1 MNYDYI
7 SRFKKMGFGLFV
19 HFGLFSV
26 MGKGEWYLHTQKDE
40 TKRAEYNTL
49 TNRFEVAPDWAKQL
63 VTLAKNSGCKYITLT
78 TRHHDGFS
86 LYDTC
91 GLSDFDAPH
100 SYCKRDLVREF
111 VDECNRQGIVPFF
124 YHTYL
129 DWNHPD
135 YKNDFAKYMDYLVE
149 SIKILCTNYGKI
161 GGVWFDG
168 KWDKPDADW
177 QEDRLYGMIRQL
189 QPEAM
194 IINNT
199 GLDALGK
206 TGHHEIDSVTF
217 ERGKP
222 CQVEVDGKPIAGEV
236 CQGVTDHW
244 GYTTND
250 ICVKSVG
257 ELLNMLIDCRVNS
270 CNLLLNVG
278 PMGNGLVRP
287 VEQGL
292 LLGLGQ
298 WIETNKGIIYNCVSA
313 NIKATNADILTDG
326 NHYYAIIKDVP
337 MCYNTN
343 VTRMKE
349 AKHVVLDTNKK
360 IINAVWLD
368 NDEQVQMLDDGTFF
382 AWPFDY
388 GTSLGARVAKFQ
400 LE

>member
-1 MNYDYI
+1 MNYEYI
-7 SRFKKMGFGLFV
+7 SRFKKMGFGMFV
-19 HFGLFSV
+19 HFGLYSV
-26 MGKGEWYLHTQKDE
+26 KGHGEWHLHTEMSKQE
-40 TKRAEYNTL
+40 EYNSL
-49 TNRFEVAPDWAKQL
+49 MHKFDIAPDWAEKL
-63 VTLAKNSGCKYITLT
+63 VSLAKKGGCKYITLT

-100 SYCKRDLVREF
+100 SLCGRDLVREF
-111 VDECNRQGIVPFF
+111 TDECNRQGIVPFF

-129 DWNHPD
+129 DWYNKD
-135 YKNDFAKYMDYLVE
+135 YENDFPKYMDYLVE
-149 SIKILCTNYGKI
+149 SVKILCTNYGKI

-168 KWDKPDADW
+168 KWDKKDADW
-177 QEDRLYGMIRQL
+177 QEDRLYGMIRSL

-206 TGHHEIDSVTF
+206 TGHPEIDSVTF

-222 CQVEVDGKPIAGEV
+222 CHVVVDGKPIAGEV

-244 GYTTND
+244 GYSAED
-250 ICVKSVG
+250 ICTKSVT
-257 ELLNMLIDCRVNS
+257 ELLNTLIDCRANS

-278 PMGNGLVRP
+278 PLGNGLVRP
-287 VEQGL
+287 IEAGL
-292 LLGLGQ
+292 FEALGR
-298 WIETNKGIIYNCVSA
+298 WIEVNKNIVYECVPAGIN
-313 NIKATNADILTDG
+313 ATNADVLTDG
-326 NHYYAIIKDVP
+326 EYYYAIIKDVP

-349 AKHVVLDTNKK
+349 SKMIVLDTSKK
-360 IINAVWLD
+360 ITDAVWLD
-368 NDEQVQMLDDGTFF
+368 NGETVKILEDGSFF

-388 GTSLGARVAKFQ
+388 GYSYGARVAKFK
-400 LE
+400 LK

>member
-1 MNYDYI
+1 MNYEYI
-7 SRFKKMGFGLFV
+7 ARFKKMGFGMFV
-19 HFGLFSV
+19 HFGLYSV
-26 MGKGEWYLHTQKDE
+26 MGKGEWYLHTAMSEQEK
-40 TKRAEYNTL
+40 YNSL
-49 TNRFEVAPDWAKQL
+49 ANKFDVASDWAEKL
-63 VTLAKNSGCKYITLT
+63 VTLAKNGGCKYITLT

-100 SYCKRDLVREF
+100 SSCGRDLVREF
-111 VDECNRQGIVPFF
+111 TDECNKQGIVPFF

-129 DWNHPD
+129 DWYNPD
-135 YKNDFAKYMDYLVE
+135 YQNDFPKYIDYLVE
-149 SIKILCTNYGKI
+149 SVKILCTNYGKI

-168 KWDKPDADW
+168 KWDKPNADW
-177 QEDRLYGMIRQL
+177 QEDRLYGMIRAL

-206 TGHHEIDSVTF
+206 TGHPEIDSVTF

-222 CQVEVDGKPIAGEV
+222 CQVEIDGKPIAGEV

-244 GYTTND
+244 GYSSED
-250 ICVKSVG
+250 ICTKSVT
-257 ELLNMLIDCRVNS
+257 ELLNTLIDCRANG

-278 PMGNGLVRP
+278 PLGNGLVRP
-287 VEQGL
+287 IEAEL
-292 LLGLGQ
+292 FTALGK
-298 WIETNKGIIYNCVSA
+298 WIKVNKDIIHTAVPSD
-313 NIKATNADILTDG
+313 IKATNADIMTDG
-326 NHYYAIIKDVP
+326 EYYYAIIKDVP

-349 AKHVVLDTNKK
+349 AKMVVLDTDKK
-360 IINAVWLD
+360 VTDAVWLD
-368 NDEQVQMLDDGTFF
+368 NDETVRMLEDGSFF

-388 GTSLGARVAKFQ
+388 GYSYGARVAKFK
-400 LE
+400 LV